1 MIFVLA
7 LAALLPLAL
16 AQYGNNGGGGSSS
29 SHSAH
34 VATPTA
40 TALQTIAVGQGGNL
54 KFSPESLVVAMG
66 SSVVFEF
73 YPGHHSV
80 VQGSFDKPCSPSS
93 GLAFYSGFVD
103 SSSGPAVSKRP
114 VYTPPSNTNG

>member
-1 MIFVLA
+1 MLFVLA

-16 AQYGNNGGGGSSS
+16 AQYGSNGGKSSS
-29 SHSAH
+29 SSVL
-34 VATPTA
+34 VATSTA
-40 TALQTIAVGQGGNL
+40 TALQTITVGQGGNL

-66 SSVVFEF
+66 SKVVFEF

-103 SSSGPAVSKRP
+103 TSSGPAVSK
-114 VYTPPSNTNG
+114 TPYLHYLV